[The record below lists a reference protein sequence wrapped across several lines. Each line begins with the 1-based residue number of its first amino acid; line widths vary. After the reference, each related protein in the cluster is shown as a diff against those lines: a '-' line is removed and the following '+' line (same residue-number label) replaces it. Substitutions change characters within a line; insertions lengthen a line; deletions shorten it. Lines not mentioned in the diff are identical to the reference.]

1 MKIKVNL
8 MFCIF
13 CITLLM
19 LGCTKNEKY
28 EYRKSGL
35 EYFTYEN
42 YEGAIVEFDKAINA
56 SSGIIGGF
64 EKDVLSYKGE
74 ALIRLGDYERA
85 VSVYEKLKTMDKK
98 NKDFQYLFYMSEA
111 GKLESENDY
120 ENAVVK
126 YEEAL
131 AIKEN
136 ADIYNR
142 LGICESELENY
153 EEALIY
159 FAKGIALNDE
169 DVLQILSKNEAITYG
184 LMRNY
189 EIAIDKYEVYVKMY
203 VDDADAAKE
212 LAFFKSRVIDT
223 DE

>member
-13 CITLLM
+13 CMALLM
-19 LGCTKNEKY
+19 LGCAKNERY
-28 EYRKSGL
+28 AHRKSGL
-35 EYFTYEN
+35 EYFAYEN

-74 ALIRLGDYERA
+74 ALLRLGNYESA
-85 VSVYEKLKTMDKK
+85 VGVYEKLTTMDKK

-136 ADIYNR
+136 ADLYNR
-142 LGICESELENY
+142 LGICESELGNY
-153 EEALIY
+153 EEALTY
-159 FAKGIALNDE
+159 FSKGIALENGE
-169 DVLQILSKNEAITYG
+169 ILQILLKNEAITYG
-184 LMRNY
+184 LMRDY
-189 EIAIDKYEVYVKMY
+189 KTAAYKYEVYVSTY
-203 VDDADAAKE
+203 TDDKDAAKE
-212 LAFFKSRVIDT
+212 LAFFKSRLIDT
-223 DE
+223 D